1 MLAARVGT
9 FKFVF
14 GVKFFS
20 VCEYMEKI
28 GTQYSTDLSA
38 CNGLQLLVFETKV
51 TFLCWFVGLFFF
63 PSSLLLLSPRTML
76 KLNSVPPYVRCG
88 VAGRIQGEPN
98 GN

>member
-1 MLAARVGT
+1 MLAVLAAWVGT

-38 CNGLQLLVFETKV
+38 CNGLQLLGFETKV
-51 TFLCWFVGLFFF
+51 TFLCWFVGLVFF
-63 PSSLLLLSPRTML
+63 PLFLAAPFSKDNAEAEFCPTLCTVQSRWSHSR
-76 KLNSVPPYVRCG
+76 
-88 VAGRIQGEPN
+88 
-98 GN
+98 